1 MHARCVCGHGFGA
14 AIDRDRVKARALRS
28 LQTVQ
33 CIHAALPER
42 TGRRGVV
49 RLAPCAS
56 AVGSASANATRSAQL
71 FERREQGGGSW
82 LHASKH
88 QLVWLGGAADQGQAA
103 GLCLVVGSVEPLGG
117 SLLRVWLDTC
127 GDIDRNDQHFEWAG
141 A

>member
-1 MHARCVCGHGFGA
+1 M
-14 AIDRDRVKARALRS
+14 
-28 LQTVQ
+28 QTDL

-56 AVGSASANATRSAQL
+56 AAGSASANATRSAQS

-88 QLVWLGGAADQGQAA
+88 QLVWLGGAADLVGQEAA
-103 GLCLVVGSVEPLGG
+103 GLCLVVGGAEPRGEPM
-117 SLLRVWLDTC
+117 LRVWLDTC